1 MIDKNEIKRLEKETV
16 MIITNETLKKM
27 SDDPLFEGQSELN
40 ENFDYKSF
48 WSIDG
53 KIYQVNRNMYD
64 FVARSKNKKTNV
76 SLVNKIM
83 SNFFK
88 LFKK

>member
-1 MIDKNEIKRLEKETV
+1 MINEKELKRLERETV

-27 SDDPLFEGQSELN
+27 SDDPLFEGQTEPN

-64 FVARSKNKKTNV
+64 FVARSQDKKTNL
-76 SLVNKIM
+76 SLVSKIM

>member
-1 MIDKNEIKRLEKETV
+1 
-16 MIITNETLKKM
+16 M
-27 SDDPLFEGQSELN
+27 SNDPLFEGQTELN

-48 WSIDG
+48 WRIDG

-64 FVARSKNKKTNV
+64 FVARSQDKKTNV
-76 SLVNKIM
+76 SLVSKIM

>member
-1 MIDKNEIKRLEKETV
+1 MIDSKELKRLEEETV
-16 MIITNETLKKM
+16 MIITNEKLKKM
-27 SDDPLFEGQSELN
+27 SNDPLFEGQTEPN

-64 FVARSKNKKTNV
+64 FVARSQIV
-76 SLVNKIM
+76 LEHLCHGHLCEEPRWSIH
-83 SNFFK
+83 
-88 LFKK
+88 